1 MYSFKTFIAES
12 GDSAHEFNRVKAPKK
27 PAWADES
34 HRYAFKDS
42 SGAEKHVDIHHQSF
56 GDKPSADVSF
66 HDSHKENDNDDKHKA
81 TGESGSKA
89 IKVFSTVK
97 AIMKHHAKAHPH
109 IDRYEFSSSN
119 DEPTRVKLYSRMTKH
134 LGGSTE
140 KNDNITYHHVPA
152 DKLK

>member
-1 MYSFKTFIAES
+1 MYRFKEFILES
-12 GDSAHEFNRVKAPKK
+12 GDTAHDFNKAKAPKK
-27 PAWADES
+27 PAWADSS

-66 HDSHKENDNDDKHKA
+66 HDSHKDTTDDKHKA
-81 TGESGSKA
+81 TGQSGSKA

-97 AIMKHHAKAHPH
+97 AIMKHHAKAHPEIH
-109 IDRYEFSSSN
+109 KYEFSSSN

-140 KNDNITYHHVPA
+140 KDDNITYHHIPTS
-152 DKLK
+152 KLH

>member
-1 MYSFKTFIAES
+1 MYRFKTFIAES
-12 GDSAHEFNRVKAPKK
+12 GDTAHDFNKVKAPKK

-42 SGAEKHVDIHHQSF
+42 SGTEKHVDIHHQSF
-56 GDKPSADVSF
+56 GEKPSADISF
-66 HDSHKENDNDDKHKA
+66 HDSHKENNNNDKHDA
-81 TGESGSKA
+81 TGKLGSKA
-89 IKVFSTVK
+89 IKTFSTVK

-109 IDRYEFSSSN
+109 IHSYEFSSSN
-119 DEPTRVKLYSRMTKH
+119 NEPTRVKLYSRMTKH